1 MSTEEGRFDVSAF
14 PTPRAEDPSAAHHPP
29 AGAVRSPASF
39 VVGAGTVRERL
50 LLTPHQLGELTRRL
64 GLDVGDRP
72 NYPRYGSTEVHLLVA
87 VQALRELLVPVDDA
101 CTAVTTFQASFLSGR
116 GWIVLYPS
124 TDRWVSVAAVALEA
138 LASLLTLTG
147 RAVVV
152 DLAAVRHRS
161 ATAWLG
167 LLDTLPHD

>member
-1 MSTEEGRFDVSAF
+1 MSTEEGRFDGSAF
-14 PTPRAEDPSAAHHPP
+14 PTPRAEDPSAAHPS
-29 AGAVRSPASF
+29 AGAVRSPAGF

-101 CTAVTTFQASFLSGR
+101 CAAVATFQGSFLGGR

-124 TDRWVSVAAVALEA
+124 TDRWVSVAAVAVEA

-152 DLAAVRHRS
+152 DLPAVRHRG
-161 ATAWLG
+161 ATAWLR

>member
-1 MSTEEGRFDVSAF
+1 MSTEEGRFDGSAF
-14 PTPRAEDPSAAHHPP
+14 PTPRAEDPSAAHPS
-29 AGAVRSPASF
+29 AGAVRSPAGF

-101 CTAVTTFQASFLSGR
+101 CAAVATFQGSFLGGR

-124 TDRWVSVAAVALEA
+124 TDRWVSVAAVAVEA

-161 ATAWLG
+161 ATAWLR